1 MENDS
6 MQIVT
11 KTLKMAILTS
21 DKTDFMSK
29 VITKDKEGHYIMIKG
44 SIHQEDITVINL
56 YIPNIKVRKYM
67 NQTNGSIK
75 RRNR

>member
-1 MENDS
+1 

>member
-1 MENDS
+1 
-6 MQIVT
+6 
-11 KTLKMAILTS
+11 MAILTS

-29 VITKDKEGHYIMIKG
+29 VIAKDKGHYIMIKG